1 MTAAMEGCAEA
12 SEGEANGMAGSCGI
26 DTAPTAAAV
35 GVVTEWPDDAAAM
48 ASLLAFQ
55 LYEEVFACVGRL
67 FGYGCAAF
75 FLGRA
80 GGISL

>member
-1 MTAAMEGCAEA
+1 
-12 SEGEANGMAGSCGI
+12 MAGSCGI
-26 DTAPTAAAV
+26 DTAPAAAATAA
-35 GVVTEWPDDAAAM
+35 VTEWLDDAAM

-55 LYEEVFACVGRL
+55 LYDEVFACVGRL